1 MNKQNREKYIGHE
14 SQLYGVEEHRLMGG
28 KGDGIRLFQVKNGL
42 GLEFTVSADR
52 CADISRLSFQGMNY
66 GFFAVNGYS
75 APAYYDDKG
84 NGWLKSCNLGF
95 MVTCGLTNVGIP
107 SEDAG
112 ESLGLHGKAGHTPA
126 ENIYWDMDQEKI
138 QIHAFIRHAGIFAEK
153 LLQKRI
159 IECSLTENKI
169 SIIDRIRNVG
179 DRTTPLMIMYHMN
192 MGYPLLDE
200 DRILDIRSDE
210 VIPRN
215 EHARK
220 GFAEWNQVIPPQ
232 AGYEEMC
239 YYHHFKNEGLAR
251 IFQPKYQKG
260 LAIHFDPKSLDEFVQ
275 WKMMG
280 VKDYVMGL
288 EPGNCEADGR
298 DKMRAEGK
306 LKFIQP
312 EEEKSFRI
320 DLEMIDHL

>member
-1 MNKQNREKYIGHE
+1 MNQRRENYIGHE
-14 SQLYGVEEHRLMGG
+14 SQLYGVEEHRLIGG

-42 GLEFTVSADR
+42 GLEFTISADR

-84 NGWLKSCNLGF
+84 SGWLKSCSLGF
-95 MVTCGLTNVGIP
+95 MVTCGLTNVGVP
-107 SEDAG
+107 SDDAG
-112 ESLGLHGKAGHTPA
+112 ESLGLHGRAGHTPA
-126 ENIYWDMDQEKI
+126 ENIYWEMDQDKI
-138 QIHAFIRHAGIFAEK
+138 RIHASIRHAGMFSEK
-153 LLQKRI
+153 LLQKRV
-159 IECSLTENKI
+159 IECSLKENKI
-169 SIIDRIRNVG
+169 SIVDRIRNVG
-179 DRTTPLMIMYHMN
+179 DRITPLMILYHMN

-200 DRILDIRSDE
+200 DSILDIRSDE

-215 EHARK
+215 EHARE
-220 GFAEWNQVIPPQ
+220 GYTEWNQVIPPQ
-232 AGYEEMC
+232 VGYEEMC
-239 YYHHFKNEGLAR
+239 YYHHFSNAGLAR

-260 LAIHFDPKSLDEFVQ
+260 LAIYFDPKSLDEFIQ

-288 EPGNCEADGR
+288 EPGNCQADGR

-312 EEEKSFRI
+312 DEEKNFRI
-320 DLEMIDHL
+320 DLEIIETL